1 MLGYSGKDTIN
12 IQEAENRVYGMV
24 GDDKLI
30 FDASVNA
37 GLFGTGTGGLGSGLA
52 NALYDG
58 GSDDLLLPSVSA
70 GGTASGIGDT
80 LKINSS
86 SAQTINFSNI
96 SDKIKNMEMF
106 DLVNGQ
112 SETISLTR
120 QDVID
125 MTDDRNT
132 LILKL
137 DNGGTNDIV
146 NFNAEGSTFTQGQ
159 DITVNG
165 NLYSSF
171 SDGTVTLL
179 INDPATNSTNV
190 TGLGLPV

>member
-1 MLGYSGKDTIN
+1 
-12 IQEAENRVYGMV
+12 
-24 GDDKLI
+24 
-30 FDASVNA
+30 
-37 GLFGTGTGGLGSGLA
+37 
-52 NALYDG
+52 
-58 GSDDLLLPSVSA
+58 
-70 GGTASGIGDT
+70 
-80 LKINSS
+80 
-86 SAQTINFSNI
+86 
-96 SDKIKNMEMF
+96 MF